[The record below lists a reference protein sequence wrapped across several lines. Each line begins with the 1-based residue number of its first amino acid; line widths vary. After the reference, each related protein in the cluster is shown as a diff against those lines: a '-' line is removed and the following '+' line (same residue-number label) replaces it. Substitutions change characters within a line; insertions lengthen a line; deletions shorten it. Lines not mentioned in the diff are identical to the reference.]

1 MITQFASRLINAV
14 SNIVVLV
21 LSLLISA
28 YQAIISPL
36 LGPRCRFHPTCS
48 AYALEALKIHGP
60 LFGLWLATKRIL
72 SCSGL
77 SAGGIDPVPVKT
89 DFNHQDTNKEFA
101 PKIRRIS

>member
-1 MITQFASRLINAV
+1 MIRQVAHTIIKSISAM
-14 SNIVVLV
+14 VVLV

-48 AYALEALKIHGP
+48 AYALDALKIHGP

-77 SAGGIDPVPVKT
+77 SAGGIDPVPAQT
-89 DFNHQDTNKEFA
+89 TRYHQQNNQKV
-101 PKIRRIS
+101 